1 MVRTYWACCALLAA
15 AWASEGQGA
24 PRTLAEKQVEAPETL
39 SAESSGRPALQG
51 PPSSAVGRES
61 AQEPPETLSAEA
73 FDDPAFPLAN
83 KATELDDAL
92 QTPIATELPPPKKV
106 AETGVGEEA
115 APAVDRWELD
125 GGYFGE
131 PISEPLWYGRL
142 DYLYWEATDPK
153 RRATVFVAN
162 STSESSP
169 NFDQQLNLA
178 DPNTDH
184 EMGLRFWFGR
194 RLDGTPWAFEVAGL
208 WVYPTDFIELYTAG
222 IQQGGIFGGITIDT
236 VTFAPTGEPADFA
249 NLSFRSRYWG
259 TEFNGRWTLV
269 QGGRF
274 DFDAVAGVRYLD
286 YAERLA
292 FKYQLV
298 DAAAPITERF
308 ETNNH
313 MIGGQIGGD
322 LRTYL
327 CNYAAL
333 LTTGRAGLLGNLQ
346 NVDVKGP
353 PPGLGRM
360 TNASNLGVTDQTDV
374 SVLLEFNA
382 GVEFL
387 LTPDISV
394 VAGYSG
400 IWLNHQLRSPEQVDL
415 AQAFPGGSPV
425 VSLATDSIWLQGFTL
440 SLTARW

>member
-1 MVRTYWACCALLAA
+1 LAA
-15 AWASEGQGA
+15 SWASESLGA
-24 PRTLAEKQVEAPETL
+24 PRTAPEAQIEAPETL

-51 PPSSAVGRES
+51 LPSFANGPQSAPET
-61 AQEPPETLSAEA
+61 PETLSAEA
-73 FDDPAFPLAN
+73 FDDPAFPLAI
-83 KATELDDAL
+83 KAFDAP
-92 QTPIATELPPPKKV
+92 QSPIAPETTPTTMV
-106 AETGVGEEA
+106 AESFVGQNA
-115 APAVDRWELD
+115 APAAHGWDSD
-125 GGYFGE
+125 GGCFEE
-131 PISEPLWYGRL
+131 PISDPLWYGRL

-153 RRATVFVAN
+153 RRAAVFVTN

-169 NFDQQLNLA
+169 NFDQQINLA

-194 RLDGTPWAFEVAGL
+194 RLTGTPWAFEVAGL

-236 VTFAPTGEPADFA
+236 VTFAPTGEPADVA
-249 NLSFRSRYWG
+249 NLSYRTRYWG
-259 TEFNGRWTLV
+259 TELNGRWTMV

-274 DFDAVAGVRYLD
+274 DFDAIAGVRYLD

-292 FKYQLV
+292 FKYRLV
-298 DAAAPITERF
+298 DADAPVTERF

-322 LRTYL
+322 LRTHL
-327 CNYAAL
+327 CNYVAF

-360 TNASNLGVTDQTDV
+360 TNSSNLGVTDQTDV

-387 LTPDISV
+387 LTPDVSV

-415 AQAFPGGSPV
+415 AQSFPGGRPV